1 MLSPLHW
8 PKNGGCPFVADPD
21 IPAPETEAAWT
32 PAADP
37 STLIV
42 QEAPPWLAAAAAIA
56 SPAIEPIAIVPAYQR
71 LSIGGA
77 IFRLRADGTMN
88 LDGKTVAIV
97 PLDDTTPDR
106 LEALARFWH
115 GWRRPPTAADP
126 RLTLQRRGRLR
137 QMLRAVDGRID
148 RATYRDIA
156 GALFPQHQIE
166 AAAWAG
172 DALRETTIRL
182 ARDGMKLV
190 SGDYRELLRR
200 PRKV

>member
-1 MLSPLHW
+1 
-8 PKNGGCPFVADPD
+8 VADPD
-21 IPAPETEAAWT
+21 IPAPEAEAAWT

-37 STLIV
+37 SMLIV
-42 QEAPPWLAAAAAIA
+42 QAPPPQLTAAAVTD
-56 SPAIEPIAIVPAYQR
+56 PAIDLITIVPGYQR
-71 LSIGGA
+71 LNIGGA
-77 IFRLRADGTMN
+77 IFRVRADGTMS
-88 LDGKTVAIV
+88 LDGQTVAIV
-97 PLDDTTPDR
+97 PLDDATPDR

-115 GWRRPPTAADP
+115 GWRRPPAAADL
-126 RLTLQRRGRLR
+126 RLTPQRRGRLR
-137 QMLRAVDGRID
+137 QMLRAVDARTE

-190 SGDYRELLRR
+190 GGGYRELLRR
-200 PRKV
+200 PRKA

>member
-1 MLSPLHW
+1 MRCPRHL

-21 IPAPETEAAWT
+21 IPAPEAEAAWT

-37 STLIV
+37 SMLIV
-42 QEAPPWLAAAAAIA
+42 QAPPPQLTAAAVTD
-56 SPAIEPIAIVPAYQR
+56 PAIDLITIVPGYQR
-71 LSIGGA
+71 LNIGGA
-77 IFRLRADGTMN
+77 IFRVRADGTMS
-88 LDGKTVAIV
+88 LDGQTVAIV
-97 PLDDTTPDR
+97 PLDDATPDR

-115 GWRRPPTAADP
+115 GWRRPPAAADL
-126 RLTLQRRGRLR
+126 RLTPQRRGRLR
-137 QMLRAVDGRID
+137 QMLRAVDARTE

-190 SGDYRELLRR
+190 GGGYRELLRR
-200 PRKV
+200 PRKA